1 MDFVKSQFDRIQ
13 RQLNGLSASQKM
25 LTAALVA
32 IMVMTLMM
40 WGRYAG
46 EAEFVPVLDQ
56 ALSQDELS
64 RITDE
69 LTSKGIAHKV
79 EAGRLMVPEDRRMEA
94 LAHIGYGQ

>member
-1 MDFVKSQFDRIQ
+1 MEFVKSQFDRIQ

-25 LTAALVA
+25 LTGALVA

-46 EAEFVPVLDQ
+46 EAEFVPVLEQ

-64 RITDE
+64 RITTE
-69 LTSKGIAHKV
+69 LSAKGITYKTEGAK
-79 EAGRLMVPEDRRMEA
+79 LLVPEDRRVEA
-94 LAHIGYGQ
+94 IAHIG